1 MPNRS
6 KFSTK
11 MTTSLRN
18 VREGKSVTQDGHFAK
33 KMLKKGSKKDGVYSP
48 PFFEKLFMGLF

>member
-1 MPNRS
+1 
-6 KFSTK
+6 

-18 VREGKSVTQDGHFAK
+18 VREGKSVTQDSDFAK